1 VKHDEFIGQVQAR
14 ARLDSRGA
22 AETATRATLETLAE
36 RIPSELASSFAAELP
51 REIGEHLRRVAAGAD
66 LPVQGERF
74 DRREFIARV
83 ADRSGADEP
92 KAAHEVRAV
101 MEVVGEAISEGALN
115 KVLASL
121 PEDVT
126 GLLTAGSKGAV

>member
-22 AETATRATLETLAE
+22 AEAATRATLETLAE
-36 RIPSELASSFAAELP
+36 RIPGGLADNLAAELP
-51 REIGEHLRRVAAGAD
+51 QEIGEHLRRVATAPD
-66 LPVQGERF
+66 MPVQGLRF

-92 KAAHEVRAV
+92 KAAHEARAV
-101 MEVVGEAISEGALN
+101 MEVVSEAVSEGALN
-115 KVLASL
+115 KVLASV
-121 PEDVT
+121 PDDIA
-126 GLLTAGSKGAV
+126 GLLTAGSTG